1 MNVYL
6 IYLLFFVIT
15 VTACYYALS
24 HWLPHRSG
32 QRLSVLRKHRGQHS
46 DRQLHTDS
54 TGELNDTS
62 WLHRTGQRLGDALLR
77 LSSWLPKPRA
87 KSPSTNSN
95 EASDPD
101 MFSANPLRWRMLNA
115 GIPSPQA
122 LPVYKVL
129 QTLLSVLLPVGV
141 CVYLWLVRPSLTLPS
156 MFILMALSAMLGYYL
171 PEAVLNRLI
180 KRRQES
186 LFHGFP
192 DALDLMRMCIQ
203 AGMGLDASLDR
214 VGREVRLSCPPLSQE
229 LALTGYELRAGASR
243 AEALRHLSQRVGLSD
258 VEAFVGTLI
267 QSDRFGTSISES
279 LQVYSDA
286 LRNKRRLQAQ
296 ETAAKLP
303 IKLLIP
309 LVFCL
314 FPGLLTV
321 LLGPAV
327 INIYTHLMPALS
339 GQP

>member
-15 VTACYYALS
+15 ATACYYALS
-24 HWLPHRSG
+24 RWLPHRSE
-32 QRLSVLRKHRGQHS
+32 QRLSVLRKHRGHHS
-46 DRQLHTDS
+46 HRQPHADGTGDLTDQ
-54 TGELNDTS
+54 S
-62 WLHRTGQRLGDALLR
+62 WLHRIGRRLGHALLR
-77 LSSWLPKPRA
+77 MSSWLPMPRA
-87 KSPSTNSN
+87 TSASASGNQV
-95 EASDPD
+95 SDPD
-101 MFSANPLRWRMLNA
+101 MLSASPLRWRMLNA
-115 GIPSPQA
+115 GIQSPQA
-122 LPVYKVL
+122 VPVYKVL
-129 QTLLSVLLPVGV
+129 QALLSVLLAVV
-141 CVYLWLVRPSLTLPS
+141 VFVYLWLVRPSLTLPG
-156 MFILMALSAMLGYYL
+156 MAILMVLGAMLGYYL
-171 PEAVLNRLI
+171 PEVVLNRVI

-192 DALDLMRMCIQ
+192 DALDLLRMCIQ

-214 VGREVRLSCPPLSQE
+214 VGREVRLSCPALSQE

-327 INIYTHLMPALS
+327 INIYTNLMPALS

>member
-1 MNVYL
+1 MIAYL
-6 IYLLFFVIT
+6 IYFLFFVVV
-15 VTACYYALS
+15 VTSSYYVLS
-24 HWLPHRSG
+24 RWLPHRSG
-32 QRLSVLRKHRGQHS
+32 QRLSLLRKQR
-46 DRQLHTDS
+46 RQGRDHTS
-54 TGELNDTS
+54 PLNTS
-62 WLHRTGQRLGDALLR
+62 SPDAGDPWIARAGRRWGAWLIR
-77 LSSWLPKPRA
+77 LSPVLLKTPGPSASNPDA
-87 KSPSTNSN
+87 KTANADADSP
-95 EASDPD
+95 D
-101 MFSANPLRWRMLNA
+101 PLRMRMLNA
-115 GIPSPQA
+115 GIPSTDA
-122 LPVYKVL
+122 VLIYRAL
-129 QTLLSVLLPVGV
+129 QTLLIFILPILILLTLGVL
-141 CVYLWLVRPSLTLPS
+141 RPALTLPG
-156 MFILMALSAMLGYYL
+156 MAILLVLGAMLGYYL

-214 VGREVRLSCPPLSQE
+214 VGREVRLSCPALAEE
-229 LALTGYELRAGASR
+229 LAMTGYELRAGASR
-243 AEALRHLSQRVGLSD
+243 SEALRHLSQRVGLSD

-267 QSDRFGTSISES
+267 QSDRFGTSVSES

-286 LRNKRRLQAQ
+286 LRNKRRLLAQ
-296 ETAAKLP
+296 ELAAKLP

-321 LLGPAV
+321 LLGPAI
-327 INIYTHLMPALS
+327 INISTHLLPVLS

>member
-15 VTACYYALS
+15 ATACYYALS
-24 HWLPHRSG
+24 RWLPHRSE
-32 QRLSVLRKHRGQHS
+32 QRLSVLRKHRDQYRH
-46 DRQLHTDS
+46 RQPHTDGS
-54 TGELNDTS
+54 GDLNDES
-62 WLHRTGQRLGDALLR
+62 WLHRTGRQLADALLR
-77 LSSWLPKPRA
+77 LSSWLPKPHA
-87 KSPSTNSN
+87 KSVSTDVS
-95 EASDPD
+95 ELTDTGVVGAD
-101 MFSANPLRWRMLNA
+101 PLRWRMLNA
-115 GIPSPQA
+115 GIQSPQA
-122 LPVYKVL
+122 VPVYKAL
-129 QTLLSVLLPVGV
+129 QALLSALLPVGV
-141 CVYLWLVRPSLTLPS
+141 FVYLWLVRPSLTMPG
-156 MFILMALSAMLGYYL
+156 MVILMVLGAMLGYYL
-171 PEAVLNRLI
+171 PDAVLKRLI
-180 KRRQES
+180 TRRQES

-214 VGREVRLSCPPLSQE
+214 VGREVRLSCPALSQE

-327 INIYTHLMPALS
+327 INIYTNLMPALS